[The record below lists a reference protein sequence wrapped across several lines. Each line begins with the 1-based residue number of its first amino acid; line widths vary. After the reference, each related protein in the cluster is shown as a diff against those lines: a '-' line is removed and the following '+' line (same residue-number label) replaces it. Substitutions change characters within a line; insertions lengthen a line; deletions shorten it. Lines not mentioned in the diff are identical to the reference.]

1 MKEMGSSTLGNQMT
15 ECEPHSYGPDPATLL
30 PPELSS
36 WLQRRRGKGRW
47 ASLPPAPS
55 YTRQRGTEGASHPLL
70 LLKSPVRSRR
80 RCGRMPS
87 GPTADPLGKEQM
99 VCATSSTVTVQLVMD
114 PSEGGGIQELGCGD
128 GCFTFR
134 AIMVSSFNC
143 RTELLEQMSC
153 TAPCNLPPQ
162 VWLKLGGPRISE
174 GPALTE
180 EAGGW
185 LGWGLVH
192 PSRL

>member
-1 MKEMGSSTLGNQMT
+1 MARWQVLNVYSRGMDSCLAPQWCPTPQLKGCHRGSNGMKEMGSSTLGNQMT

-87 GPTADPLGKEQM
+87 GPTVDPLGKEQM

-143 RTELLEQMSC
+143 RTELL
-153 TAPCNLPPQ
+153 
-162 VWLKLGGPRISE
+162 
-174 GPALTE
+174 
-180 EAGGW
+180 
-185 LGWGLVH
+185 
-192 PSRL
+192 